1 MCAPLCFGSLYTK
14 TRWTYHL
21 WRDHRPVKPSP
32 QTENRPTGCIH
43 HCRTKTG
50 ETRQNFQRFSMI
62 HWLCES
68 KKKLNN
74 VCVKMFSDT
83 MLLCRTSP
91 LEKNLTRLQFIIQGV
106 SLERYLTDATLEDT
120 YDRTKFTPI
129 LSPSDSLTA
138 RKWLC
143 ALCYGKQSKTELPIM
158 CKRKSVNAVM
168 LHNCPCATF

>member
-1 MCAPLCFGSLYTK
+1 MLLCVLAVCTRKHDGHTTCGEITGRWSRHHRQK
-14 TRWTYHL
+14 TDLQAVSITAGQRQVRHARTSNDFL
-21 WRDHRPVKPSP
+21 WFTDSAS
-32 QTENRPTGCIH
+32 Q
-43 HCRTKTG
+43 
-50 ETRQNFQRFSMI
+50 
-62 HWLCES
+62 